1 MPAWTPADVRQKY
14 SLTVSTAERL
24 EFEARMAPLVRDAA
38 GYFNADAVFE
48 GGGVLGL
55 AFLGAARCCH
65 EFGIRWQALAGTSAG
80 ALAAT
85 LLAADLPI
93 EQLEHIFGQFD
104 ILDFLSQKTSR
115 LIFNGDPGDDLDHPV
130 QLLTNLALIRE
141 LGQYSTAPFAQ
152 WLDETLR
159 WAGVPTFG
167 DIWDGNP
174 RAPKDRQLKIVI
186 SDLTRGEMAVLPDDL
201 EPPPEK
207 DPSYRLKL
215 TTRQRAFKVS
225 EAVRLSISIPFFF
238 EPGRLERPSGIST
251 IVDGGILSNF
261 PLWIYDLDKPDQQ
274 PPDWPTFGFR
284 LVDRSTESPRAI
296 DSVTGLLTAMLK
308 TMMVAADRRYLS
320 QRHLGRVI
328 DIDLTELKLSATS
341 FNLNNKQKDALYVQG
356 FNAVKRFFTRD
367 WNWAQHVQLRTGKNP
382 IS

>member
-1 MPAWTPADVRQKY
+1 MPAWTPANVRSKY
-14 SLTVSTAERL
+14 SLAVSTAERA
-24 EFEARMAPLVRDAA
+24 EFEAKMAPLVRDAA
-38 GYFNADAVFE
+38 GYFDADAVFE

-65 EFGIRWQALAGTSAG
+65 DFGIRWQALAGTSAG

-85 LLAADLPI
+85 LLATDLPI
-93 EQLEHIFGQFD
+93 DQLEHIFGQIDFR
-104 ILDFLSQKTSR
+104 DFLTQKTSR

-174 RAPKDRQLKIVI
+174 RAPKNRQLKIVI

-201 EPPPEK
+201 DPPP
-207 DPSYRLKL
+207 DGDRPYRLKL
-215 TTRQRAFKVS
+215 TSRQRAFKVS
-225 EAVRLSISIPFFF
+225 EAVRLSICIPFFF
-238 EPGRLERPSGIST
+238 EPGRLERPSGTST

-261 PLWIYDLDKPDQQ
+261 PLWIYDLDIADK

-284 LVDRSTESPRAI
+284 LVDRSTETPRRI
-296 DSVTGLLTAMLK
+296 DSVTDLLSAMLK
-308 TMMVAADRRYLS
+308 TMMLAADRRYLS

-328 DIDLTELKLSATS
+328 DIDLTGLKISATS
-341 FNLNNKQKDALYVQG
+341 FNLRDEHKDALYFHGYQCTKQ
-356 FNAVKRFFTRD
+356 FLTKQWSWAEHVK
-367 WNWAQHVQLRTGKNP
+367 LRTGKLPTN
-382 IS
+382 